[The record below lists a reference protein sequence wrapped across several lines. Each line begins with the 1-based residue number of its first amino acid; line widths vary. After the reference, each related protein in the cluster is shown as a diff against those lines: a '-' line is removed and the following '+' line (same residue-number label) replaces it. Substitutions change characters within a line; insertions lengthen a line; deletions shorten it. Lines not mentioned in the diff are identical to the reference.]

1 MSSFDNLMKART
13 DAHRNTETFC
23 SSVKAAD
30 EHKKSVHILWL
41 YPDILNIHGGR
52 GDLMALIHAADLME
66 MPVEVRRCD
75 DLKSAVDFE
84 WADIIYMTSGE
95 LKCAPEII
103 SALNAQR
110 ESLDAFLAK
119 GGCLWAVASSGAALA
134 EKLEFL
140 DGTSVEGLG
149 LLGMTWKER
158 KSVWGDDLWFTVDEG
173 IQVMGNQIQVADVFL
188 NEDQP
193 EFGQVIY
200 GRGNCGDGR
209 DGARKGNV
217 VFTGCLGP
225 VMVKNP
231 RLAALLLETAATNAG
246 VSEYKALEDKDIR
259 MEDNSFELIR
269 KFVENKM
276 KK

>member
-1 MSSFDNLMKART
+1 MSSFNDLMKVRGNAM
-13 DAHRNTETFC
+13 RNTEVLC

-30 EHKKSVHILWL
+30 PDRKSVHILWM

-52 GDLMALIHAADLME
+52 GDLMALIHTADLMG
-66 MPVEVRRCD
+66 MAVEVRRCD
-75 DLKSAVDFE
+75 DLKTAVDFE

-103 SALNAQR
+103 AALGGQR
-110 ESLDAFLAK
+110 KALDAFIAK
-119 GGCLWAVASSGAALA
+119 GGCLWAVASSGAVLA
-134 EKLEFL
+134 NRLELL
-140 DGTSVEGLG
+140 DGTVVEGLG

-158 KSVWGDDLWFTVDEG
+158 KSVWGDDLWFTIDEG

-188 NEDQP
+188 DEGQA

-200 GRGNCGDGR
+200 GRGNCKDGR
-209 DGARKGNV
+209 EGARNGNV

-225 VMVKNP
+225 MMVKNP
-231 RLAALLLETAATNAG
+231 RLAAVLLEAAAKKAG
-246 VSEYKALEDKDIR
+246 VSGYKELDSEDIKI
-259 MEDNSFELIR
+259 EDNSFELIR

-276 KK
+276 NK